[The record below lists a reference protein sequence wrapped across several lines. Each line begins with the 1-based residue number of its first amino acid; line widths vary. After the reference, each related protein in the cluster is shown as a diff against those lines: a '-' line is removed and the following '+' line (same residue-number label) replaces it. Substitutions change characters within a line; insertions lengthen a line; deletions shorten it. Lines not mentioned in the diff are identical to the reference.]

1 MNQKKVKEGSVG
13 SKISMIL
20 IFSILISTVSIGIFS
35 YFSYRNNAL
44 AMTGEKAM
52 AIAES
57 VAASI
62 DGDLFLTYDQG
73 AAEDAYYASIK
84 AVMSDVKS
92 RNGAAYLY
100 GLADAGENYKY
111 IVSGWLDGEDQT
123 ITGYLGYMDPKNIF
137 PENAEL
143 VFADGEG
150 RYSEPQDYGPGY
162 GLLVSGF
169 APVRD
174 SSGAIVGIVGA
185 DISAN
190 EQFDKINT
198 LIPVMAIIIL
208 ITSAILFLISN
219 IYVGKNVGKPLRE
232 IAGKFTLLLSGDTE
246 VDIDKKHLLR
256 NDEVGLLGRGFLDMA
271 QNVKGQAEAAR
282 QIASGNLSVEV
293 EVRSDKDVLAISMMS
308 VIDIL
313 RNLVEES
320 RILSLAA
327 VDGQLDSRGDATKF
341 EGGFREIIDGF
352 NATLDA
358 VVEPLKVAADYMDRI
373 SKGDIPPVITEEH
386 KGDFEEIKNNI
397 NTCIGAVNSLVSDM
411 EYLSASAIEGHLST
425 RADESKHSGDF
436 AKIVQ
441 GVNATLNAIIQP
453 LQTTATYIEQIGEGK
468 IPAKITEIYNGDFDK
483 IKSSI
488 NGCIDGLGGL
498 AEGRDVLARMAL
510 NDYTATVNGSYQGI
524 FNEMATSINEVRVRV
539 NHTVD
544 ILSNISAG
552 DFSDLQSLN
561 EVGKRSD
568 ADRLVP
574 TVILTIETIKE
585 LVEETRILSENAVNG
600 HLSARGNVDKFKGEY
615 AHVVRGINETLEAV
629 IAPIQEASA
638 VLQEVARGNLQ
649 IKMEGAYQGDHAEI
663 KNALNET
670 ISNMKS
676 YVGEISEVLSEM
688 GTGNFDQNI
697 TAEYKGDFIAIKNS
711 LNNISDSLSET
722 MNEILQAAEQVAL
735 GARQV
740 SDASQNLSQGSTEQA
755 STVEELTAS
764 VTEIANQT
772 KQNAVSANQANE
784 LSNAARENGVR
795 GNAQMKG
802 MLSSMTEINESSAN
816 ISKIIKV
823 IDDIAF
829 QTNILALNA
838 AVEAARAG
846 QHGKGFAVVAEEVR
860 NLAARSADAAKETT
874 ALIEGSIAKVELGT
888 KLANETAEALSDIAE
903 GIEKSAAL
911 VGSIAASSNEQASG
925 IAQVNMG
932 IEQVSQVV
940 QNNSATSEESAAAS
954 EELSSQADLLKEMV
968 GGFKLKKG
976 AGTMLSA
983 PGQKALPPRSEAS
996 PASTLS
1002 GKNKILLDSS
1012 VSDKY

>member
-1 MNQKKVKEGSVG
+1 MNQNKAKEGSIK
-13 SKISMIL
+13 SKISLIL
-20 IFSILISTVSIGIFS
+20 IVCILVSTIAIGIFC
-35 YFSYRNNAL
+35 YFSYRSNSL

-62 DGDLFLTYDQG
+62 DGDRFASYDQG
-73 AAEDAYYASIK
+73 TPEDAYYASIK
-84 AVMSDVKS
+84 AIMSDAKA
-92 RNGAAYLY
+92 RNGASYLY
-100 GLADAGENYKY
+100 GLVDDGENYKY
-111 IVSGWLDGEDQT
+111 IVSGWLDNEDQT
-123 ITGYLGYMDPKNIF
+123 ATGYLGYTDPKNIF
-137 PENAEL
+137 PENAGL

-174 SSGAIVGIVGA
+174 SSGAIVGIIGA

-190 EQFDKINT
+190 EQIAKINK
-198 LIPVMAIIIL
+198 LIPVMAIMML
-208 ITSAILFLISN
+208 ITSVVLFLISN
-219 IYVGKNVGKPLRE
+219 LYVGRNIGAPLRE
-232 IAGKFTLLLSGDTE
+232 IAGKFNLLLLGDTDVE
-246 VDIDKKHLLR
+246 IDKKTLVR

-271 QNVKGQAEAAR
+271 QNVKGQSDVAK
-282 QIASGNLSVEV
+282 QIASGNLSVTV
-293 EVRSDKDVLAISMMS
+293 QARSEKDVLAISMTA

-313 RNLVEES
+313 RNLVKES
-320 RILSLAA
+320 KTLSFAA
-327 VDGQLDSRGDATKF
+327 VEGQLDSRGNTAQF
-341 EGGFREIIDGF
+341 EGGFREIIEGF

-358 VVEPLKVAADYMDRI
+358 LVGPLKVTADYMDRI
-373 SKGDIPPVITEEH
+373 SKGDIPPVITEEL
-386 KGDFEEIKNNI
+386 KGDFEGIKNNI
-397 NTCIGAVNSLVSDM
+397 NTCIGAVNNLVGDM

-425 RADESKHSGDF
+425 RADAGRHSGDF
-436 AKIVQ
+436 SKIIQ
-441 GVNATLNAIIQP
+441 GVNSTLDAIIQP
-453 LQTTATYIEQIGEGK
+453 LQTAATYIDQIGKGN
-468 IPAKITEIYNGDFDK
+468 IPTKITEIYNGDFEK
-483 IKSSI
+483 IKASI

-498 AEGRDVLARMAL
+498 VEGQNVLARMAL
-510 NDYTATVNGSYQGI
+510 NDYAATVNGTYQGVFSEI
-524 FNEMATSINEVRVRV
+524 GNSINQVGMRV
-539 NHTVD
+539 NHVVG
-544 ILSNISAG
+544 ILTNIAAG
-552 DFSDLQSLN
+552 NFAELQGLK
-561 EVGKRSD
+561 EMGKCCD

-574 TVILTIETIKE
+574 TIILTIETIKD
-585 LVEETRILSENAVNG
+585 LVAETRILSENAVNG
-600 HLSARGNVDKFKGEY
+600 NLSARGNVAKFEGEY
-615 AHVVRGINETLEAV
+615 AQVISGINETLEAV
-629 IAPIQEASA
+629 VAPIQEASA
-638 VLQEVARGNLQ
+638 VLQEVARGNLHT
-649 IKMEGAYQGDHAEI
+649 KMEGKYQGDHAEI

-670 ISNMKS
+670 ITNLQN

-688 GTGNFDQNI
+688 GQGNFDQNI
-697 TAEYKGDFIAIKNS
+697 TADYKGDFVEIKDS
-711 LNNISDSLSET
+711 LNNISISLSQT
-722 MNEILQAAEQVAL
+722 LDEIHQAAEQVAL

-772 KQNAVSANQANE
+772 KQNAISANQANE

-795 GNAQMKG
+795 GNSQMKG

-860 NLAARSADAAKETT
+860 NLAARSAEAAKETT
-874 ALIEGSIAKVELGT
+874 ALIEGSIAKVEMGT
-888 KLANETAEALSDIAE
+888 KLANETAEALNDIAQ
-903 GIEKSAAL
+903 GIEKSAIL
-911 VGSIAASSNEQASG
+911 VGSIASSSNEQASG

-940 QNNSATSEESAAAS
+940 QNNSATAEESAAAS
-954 EELSSQADLLKEMV
+954 EELSSQAELLKEMV

-976 AGTMLSA
+976 TGMMLSA
-983 PGQKALPPRSEAS
+983 PGQKTLPSYSEKS
-996 PASTLS
+996 PASKMAGKSKIVLDNS
-1002 GKNKILLDSS
+1002 GSNK
-1012 VSDKY
+1012 Y